1 MPHMAKPPLAA
12 YGNFSNFASIMVKKD
27 RFIPFVWQHLWLLF
41 SLYFMTLGV
50 ALTIRSDLGSSVIS
64 SIPMAVTMAG
74 DAGMAPALSVGEYT
88 YIMNVVLVGVQLLI
102 LGRRF
107 EPVQLFQ
114 LVIGTVFGMLLD
126 LNMALTAPLSA
137 DSMPARVAMQLGGC
151 VVLGVAI
158 AFEVRCGSVTMP
170 GEGVPAAI
178 SRAKGTPFAKAK
190 IITDICLVA
199 IAVALGYA
207 FFGRWL
213 VNVVGP
219 GTLFAMVFVGV
230 VVRFTDRRIGWFD
243 RVLHYRPGFR
253 RYVYGLARHIR
264 RS

>member
-1 MPHMAKPPLAA
+1 
-12 YGNFSNFASIMVKKD
+12 MVKKD
-27 RFIPFVWQHLWLLF
+27 RFFFFVWQHLWLLV

-64 SIPMAVTMAG
+64 SIPMAVTLAG
-74 DAGMAPALSVGEYT
+74 DAGQAPPLSVGEYT
-88 YIMNVVLVGVQLLI
+88 YIMNVALVLVQLLI
-102 LGRRF
+102 LRRRF
-107 EPVQLFQ
+107 EPVQLLQ

-126 LNMALTAPLSA
+126 LNMALTAPLAGATSLA
-137 DSMPARVAMQLGGC
+137 ACSAMQLGGC

-178 SRAKGTPFAKAK
+178 SRASGMPFAKAK

-199 IAVALGYA
+199 GAVALGYA

-213 VNVVGP
+213 TGVVGP
-219 GTLFAMVFVGV
+219 GTLFAMVFVGM
-230 VVRFTDRRIGWFD
+230 VVRFTGSRIAWFG
-243 RVLHYRPGFR
+243 RVLHCRPGFR
-253 RYVYGLARHIR
+253 RYLYGLARYIR
-264 RS
+264 R